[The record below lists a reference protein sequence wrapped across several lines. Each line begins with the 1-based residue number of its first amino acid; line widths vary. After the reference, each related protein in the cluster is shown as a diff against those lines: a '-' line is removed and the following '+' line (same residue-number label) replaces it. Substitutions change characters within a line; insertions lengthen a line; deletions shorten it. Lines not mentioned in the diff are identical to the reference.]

1 MEFGKESGGARCQ
14 SLQDLQRHV
23 KSFGRALMKC
33 GPSFHAEV
41 LLGKLEFVLDHSFP
55 TLLLATEPSFQAV

>member
-1 MEFGKESGGARCQ
+1 MEFGKESGGARCR

-23 KSFGRALMKC
+23 KSIDEVWALF
-33 GPSFHAEV
+33 SAEV

-55 TLLLATEPSFQAV
+55 TLLLATEPSFQESKRKP